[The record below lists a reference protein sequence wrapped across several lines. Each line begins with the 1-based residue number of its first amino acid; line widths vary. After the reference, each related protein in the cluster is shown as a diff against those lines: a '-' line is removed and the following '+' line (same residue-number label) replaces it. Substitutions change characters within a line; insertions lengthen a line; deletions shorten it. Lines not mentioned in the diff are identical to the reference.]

1 MDVAKVLHDK
11 NIPFALSSHGAA
23 APEQRLAMQAGY
35 AMRGGLAFQ
44 DALAAVTIVP
54 ARMLGVDDRVG
65 SLDVGKDADLVL
77 WSGEP
82 FQPTSRVV
90 GVLLDGVLVVDPRP
104 AERP

>member
-1 MDVAKVLHDK
+1 
-11 NIPFALSSHGAA
+11 
-23 APEQRLAMQAGY
+23 
-35 AMRGGLAFQ
+35 MRGGLAFQ